1 MVVGIAGLGVIGG
14 SIGLALQR
22 RGLAVSVVG
31 CDVDQDIMGEAM
43 KAGCCTSVVGH
54 SRDLG
59 EADVVF
65 VAVPP
70 NAVRTVLERLEE
82 GRGATTVVTDCTSTK
97 AKVVEWAQ
105 QRPDRAK
112 WFVPGHP
119 IAGGEGTGPGAA
131 DANAFEGAFWV
142 LTSLGEPA
150 PLQVVEGLVTAVGAT
165 PIQMTA
171 ESHDRHVAVLSHLPH
186 ALASALVLAAGGLER
201 PGMTG
206 GSWRDLTRVAGSN
219 PGLWQQILLQNRDA
233 VLAALDSFDSALGDL
248 RAALGRNDG
257 DAVRAFFEEARLAKR
272 RQTERQ

>member
-31 CDVDQDIMGEAM
+31 CDVDESVAAEAFR
-43 KAGCCTSVVGH
+43 AGCCTSLVSN

-70 NAVRTVLERLEE
+70 NAVRTVLERIEE
-82 GRGATTVVTDCTSTK
+82 GRGSATVVTDCTSTK
-97 AKVVEWAQ
+97 ARVVAWAGQ
-105 QRPDRAK
+105 KPDRAQ

-119 IAGGEGTGPGAA
+119 VAGGEGTGPGSA
-131 DANAFEGAFWV
+131 DAAAFEGASWV
-142 LTSLGEPA
+142 LTPLGESG
-150 PLQVVEGLVTAVGAT
+150 PLTVVERLVAAMGAT
-165 PIQMTA
+165 PLYMTA
-171 ESHDRHVAVLSHLPH
+171 DMHDRHLAVLSHIPH
-186 ALASALVLAAGGLER
+186 AIAGALVLAAAGLEM
-201 PGMTG
+201 PGIAG

-233 VLAALDSFDSALGDL
+233 VLAALGSFDSALSEL
-248 RAALGRNDG
+248 RLAVEHNDG
-257 DAVRAFFEEARLAKR
+257 DAVRTFFEEARLAKR
-272 RQTERQ
+272 RQGEQK